1 MISDQ
6 ISTQNAMLNDSI
18 NRRFAELTNGLN
30 VSQNELNMFINAANM
45 KNYQQLSDDMMK
57 YWQHVRKILQ
67 GYRDNFFL
75 PYNFR
80 GPYYGYQNLN
90 NRTISE
96 TDTHDITAHA
106 AIQDTIEQENNPN
119 VRMIDNKDT
128 RSIQNIRTQ
137 LLNLLSKLKYY
148 IDRVPQSSE
157 FLKTIGRT
165 VGFNKFFYAYRHR
178 SDLYQGTLFEEFF
191 SLIEQE
197 QSFDETY
204 AKNVI
209 EAFSHVNPTTV
220 DEQYANYINNMFA
233 QQLNI

>member
-1 MISDQ
+1 
-6 ISTQNAMLNDSI
+6 
-18 NRRFAELTNGLN
+18 
-30 VSQNELNMFINAANM
+30 MFIIAANM

-57 YWQHVRKILQ
+57 YWNQVQKILE
-67 GYRDNFFL
+67 GNRDNFFL
-75 PYNFR
+75 PYDIR
-80 GPYYGYQNLN
+80 GPYYGYQNLSRILTN
-90 NRTISE
+90 E
-96 TDTHDITAHA
+96 EKTHDVTAHA

-148 IDRVPQSSE
+148 VDRVPQSSE
-157 FLKTIGRT
+157 LLKTIGRT
-165 VGFNKFFYAYRHR
+165 VGFNRFFYAYRHR

-197 QSFDETY
+197 QPFDETY

-220 DEQYANYINNMFA
+220 DEQYANEINNMFA
-233 QQLNI
+233 QQLNMN